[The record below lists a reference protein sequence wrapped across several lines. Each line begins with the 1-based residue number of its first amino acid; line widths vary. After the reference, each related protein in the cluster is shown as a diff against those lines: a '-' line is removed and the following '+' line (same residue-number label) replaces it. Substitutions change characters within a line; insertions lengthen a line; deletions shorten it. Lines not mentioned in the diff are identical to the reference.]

1 MEQEQ
6 WRFHDTGDPAL
17 MAVQGSTLTDPEA
30 QADPGD
36 IPAHEE
42 MAVLPWSLL
51 DSYARQRR

>member
-17 MAVQGSTLTDPEA
+17 TAVQGSALAGP
-30 QADPGD
+30 QARADRGA

-42 MAVLPWSLL
+42 VVVLPWSLL
-51 DSYARQRR
+51 DSYARKRR

>member
-1 MEQEQ
+1 
-6 WRFHDTGDPAL
+6 